1 MKNPILLAAP
11 LVVLAACASTSGVDP
26 ATRIA
31 AADGPALYC
40 WQSKVVT
47 EGGGL
52 SCNWAKTAG
61 DACRSTSF
69 TLVNQGAIASGPSK
83 ARRCENGE
91 WLVMVTTR

>member
-11 LVVLAACASTSGVDP
+11 IALLAACASMDGATP
-26 ATRIA
+26 ATRTA
-31 AADGPALYC
+31 AADGAALYC
-40 WQSKVVT
+40 WESKVVT

-61 DACRSTSF
+61 DACRSSSF
-69 TLVNQGAIASGPSK
+69 TLVSQGAIASGPSK